1 MRYTAVLLADPEDGG
16 YTAFVPALP
25 GCISEGDTLEEAVA
39 MIEDAA
45 AGYLAVSAER
55 GEEIL
60 EEASGTV
67 VVAIDVPAP
76 VAAAVA

>member
-55 GEEIL
+55 GEEL
-60 EEASGTV
+60 PVEAPGTA
-67 VVAIDVPAP
+67 VVAIDVPTP